1 MKRKPE
7 PIYQPS
13 ASPRL
18 GVSLIEVLVSVM
30 IMSIGVALLS
40 TLLPISILRTA
51 QATQL
56 TQSVFLRNNAE
67 ALIEA
72 NPIILNSVPVPP
84 PLKTQ
89 LGIIDPIGAS
99 IGLPDT
105 LYGAGSISRFSLTN
119 PDGTPSIGTDTAQ
132 QLASLPDS
140 WTDLFET
147 NVTAFDSTHPQVTIA
162 KIPTT
167 ISLGN
172 SKSLSHAKYRVILI
186 DVTGKI
192 AVIRSVLGVD
202 TTNYILSWTDSTIT
216 EPNLPS
222 GFIPIKARVEVQTQR
237 FTWLMTV
244 SKSSVPKFAGDN
256 LSWAAEI
263 DVAVFF
269 NRSFKL
275 AEEQPLTLSLVS
287 NGFDGKPGVAGV
299 DDDGNGIV
307 DWTDAQQTVPDPA
320 EVGWPGS
327 DDNRTVQVTG
337 APFLKKGSYMLE
349 ASLLKWYRVVD
360 FPETTTAKT
369 STTITNI
376 LLDRDL
382 RTVKNS
388 GSGSGVFMKGI
399 VEVYPL
405 GVRTGQNN

>member
-1 MKRKPE
+1 MKRRPE
-7 PIYQPS
+7 PIHQLS
-13 ASPRL
+13 AKPRP

-72 NPIILNSVPVPP
+72 NPSILNSVPVGS
-84 PLKTQ
+84 
-89 LGIIDPIGAS
+89 LGLIDPMGAS
-99 IGLPDT
+99 ISLPKT
-105 LYGAGSISRFSLTN
+105 LYGNTGAGSISRFPLPN
-119 PDGTPSIGTDTAQ
+119 PNGTPSITADAAQ
-132 QLASLPDS
+132 QIASLPDS
-140 WTDLFET
+140 WTDLFEA
-147 NVTAFDSTHPQVTIA
+147 NVTAFDSTHPQVTVN

-167 ISLGN
+167 ISPWN
-172 SKSLSHAKYRVILI
+172 SNSLSNAKYRVILI

-202 TTNYILSWTDSTIT
+202 TTNFVLSWTDGTIT

-222 GFIPIKARVEVQTQR
+222 GFTPIKARVEVQTRR

-256 LSWAAEI
+256 LSWATEI

-275 AEEQPLTLSLVS
+275 DEEQPLALSLVS

-299 DDDGNGIV
+299 DDDGING
-307 DWTDAQQTVPDPA
+307 TDDPG
-320 EVGWPGS
+320 ESGWPGS
-327 DDNRTVQVTG
+327 DDNRTVDVTG
-337 APFLKKGSYMLE
+337 TPFLKKGSYMLE
-349 ASLLKWYRVVD
+349 ASLLKWYRIVD
-360 FPETTTAKT
+360 FPEN
-369 STTITNI
+369 STTNPRI

-382 RTVKNS
+382 RTSVVS
-388 GSGSGVFMKGI
+388 GVTSTGVFMKGI

-405 GVRTGQNN
+405 GVRTGQN

>member
-7 PIYQPS
+7 PIHQLS
-13 ASPRL
+13 AKPRL

-72 NPIILNSVPVPP
+72 NPSILNSVPVGS
-84 PLKTQ
+84 
-89 LGIIDPIGAS
+89 LGLIDPLGAS
-99 IGLPDT
+99 ISMPKT
-105 LYGAGSISRFSLTN
+105 LYGNTGAGSISRFPLPN
-119 PDGTPSIGTDTAQ
+119 PNGTPSITADAAQ

-147 NVTAFDSTHPQVTIA
+147 NVTAFDSTHPQVTVA

-167 ISLGN
+167 ISPWN
-172 SKSLSHAKYRVILI
+172 SNSLSNAKYRMILI
-186 DVTGKI
+186 DVTGKS

-202 TTNYILSWTDSTIT
+202 TTNSTFSWTDGTIT

-222 GFIPIKARVEVQTQR
+222 GFTPIKARVEVQTRR

-256 LSWAAEI
+256 LSWATEI

-275 AEEQPLTLSLVS
+275 DEEQPLTLSLVS

-299 DDDGNGIV
+299 DDDGNGT
-307 DWTDAQQTVPDPA
+307 TDDAI
-320 EVGWPGS
+320 ESGWPGS
-327 DDNRTVQVTG
+327 DDNRTVDVTG
-337 APFLKKGSYMLE
+337 TPFLKKGSYMLE
-349 ASLLKWYRVVD
+349 ASLLKWYRIVD
-360 FPETTTAKT
+360 FPENSKT
-369 STTITNI
+369 NPRI

-382 RTVKNS
+382 RTSVVS
-388 GSGSGVFMKGI
+388 GVTSTGVFMKGI

-405 GVRTGQNN
+405 GVRTGQN

>member
-1 MKRKPE
+1 MKRRPE
-7 PIYQPS
+7 PIHQS
-13 ASPRL
+13 STNPRP

-67 ALIEA
+67 AVIETSP
-72 NPIILNSVPVPP
+72 NILNWVPVGS
-84 PLKTQ
+84 
-89 LGIIDPIGAS
+89 LGLIDPMGAS
-99 IGLPDT
+99 IGMPST
-105 LYGAGSISRFSLTN
+105 LYGNAGVGSISRFPLPKNNGNPFLTV
-119 PDGTPSIGTDTAQ
+119 DSAQ
-132 QLASLPDS
+132 QIASLPDS

-147 NVTAFDSTHPQVTIA
+147 NVTDYTSSPSQITVA

-167 ISLGN
+167 ISPWN
-172 SKSLSHAKYRVILI
+172 SNNSNSSNARYRMILV
-186 DVTGKI
+186 DVTGKF
-192 AVIRSVLGVD
+192 AVIRSVLGVNG
-202 TTNYILSWTDSTIT
+202 TNLTLAWTDGTIT

-222 GFIPIKARVEVQTQR
+222 GFVPIKARVEVQTRR

-244 SKSSVPKFAGDN
+244 AKNSVRKFSNDTF
-256 LSWAAEI
+256 SWASEI

-269 NRSFKL
+269 NRSFNV

-299 DDDGNGIV
+299 DDDGNGLV
-307 DWTDAQQTVPDPA
+307 DWQDVQMTIPDPG

-327 DDNRTVQVTG
+327 DDNRTVDVTG
-337 APFLKKGSYMLE
+337 TPFLKKGSYMLE
-349 ASLLKWYRVVD
+349 ASLLKWYRIVD
-360 FPETTTAKT
+360 YPENSK
-369 STTITNI
+369 SNPRI

-382 RTVKNS
+382 RTDVS
-388 GSGSGVFMKGI
+388 GITPTGVFMKGI

-405 GVRTGQNN
+405 GIRTGQN

>member
-1 MKRKPE
+1 MKRRPE
-7 PIYQPS
+7 PIHQMS
-13 ASPRL
+13 ANPRL

-72 NPIILNSVPVPP
+72 NPNILNSVPVGS
-84 PLKTQ
+84 
-89 LGIIDPIGAS
+89 LGLIDPMGAS
-99 IGLPDT
+99 ISMPKT
-105 LYGAGSISRFSLTN
+105 LYGNTGAGSISRFPLPN
-119 PDGTPSIGTDTAQ
+119 ANGTPSITADAAQ

-147 NVTAFDSTHPQVTIA
+147 NVTDFTSSPSQITVA

-167 ISLGN
+167 ITPWN
-172 SKSLSHAKYRVILI
+172 SNNLSNAKYRMILV

-202 TTNYILSWTDSTIT
+202 GTAYTLAWTDGTIT

-222 GFIPIKARVEVQTQR
+222 GFTPIKARVEVQSRR

-256 LSWAAEI
+256 LSWATEI

-287 NGFDGKPGVAGV
+287 NGFDGKAGVAGV
-299 DDDGNGIV
+299 DDDGNGLV
-307 DWTDAQQTVPDPA
+307 DWQDAQMTIPDPA

-327 DDNRTVQVTG
+327 DDNRTVDVTG
-337 APFLKKGSYMLE
+337 TPFLKKGSYMLE
-349 ASLLKWYRVVD
+349 ASLLKWYRIVD
-360 FPETTTAKT
+360 FPEN
-369 STTITNI
+369 STTNPRI

-382 RTVKNS
+382 RTSVVS
-388 GSGSGVFMKGI
+388 GVTSTGVFMKGI
-399 VEVYPL
+399 VEVYPI
-405 GVRTGQNN
+405 GVRTGQN

>member
-1 MKRKPE
+1 MKRRPE
-7 PIYQPS
+7 PIRQLS
-13 ASPRL
+13 TNPRQ

-67 ALIEA
+67 AVIETSP
-72 NPIILNSVPVPP
+72 NILNWVSVGS
-84 PLKTQ
+84 
-89 LGIIDPIGAS
+89 LGLIDPIGAS
-99 IGLPDT
+99 IGMPKT
-105 LYGAGSISRFSLTN
+105 LYGNTGAGSISRFPLPN
-119 PDGTPSIGTDTAQ
+119 PNGTPSISSESAQ
-132 QLASLPDS
+132 QIASLPDS

-147 NVTAFDSTHPQVTIA
+147 NVVDYTSSPSQITVA

-167 ISLGN
+167 ITPWNTNN
-172 SKSLSHAKYRVILI
+172 SSNAKYRMILV
-186 DVTGKI
+186 DVTGRF

-202 TTNYILSWTDSTIT
+202 TTTYALAWTDGTIT

-222 GFIPIKARVEVQTQR
+222 GFVPIKARIEVQTRR

-244 SKSSVPKFAGDN
+244 SKNSVPKYANDPF
-256 LSWAAEI
+256 SWTSEI

-269 NRSFKL
+269 NRSFNV

-287 NGFDGKPGVAGV
+287 NGFDGKAGVAGV
-299 DDDGNGIV
+299 DDDGNGT
-307 DWTDAQQTVPDPA
+307 TDDASEA
-320 EVGWPGS
+320 GWPGS
-327 DDNRTVQVTG
+327 DDNRTVDVTG
-337 APFLKKGSYMLE
+337 TPFLKKGSYMLE
-349 ASLLKWYRVVD
+349 ASLLKWYRIVD
-360 FPETTTAKT
+360 YPEN
-369 STTITNI
+369 STTNPRL

-382 RTVKNS
+382 RTAAS
-388 GSGSGVFMKGI
+388 GTTPTGVFMKGI

-405 GVRTGQNN
+405 GVRTGQN

>member
-1 MKRKPE
+1 MKRRPE
-7 PIYQPS
+7 PIHQMS
-13 ASPRL
+13 ANPRL

-72 NPIILNSVPVPP
+72 NPNILNSVPVGS
-84 PLKTQ
+84 
-89 LGIIDPIGAS
+89 LGLIDPMGAS
-99 IGLPDT
+99 ISMPKT
-105 LYGAGSISRFSLTN
+105 LYGNTGAGSISRFPLPN
-119 PDGTPSIGTDTAQ
+119 ANGTPSITADAAQ

-147 NVTAFDSTHPQVTIA
+147 NVTDYKSSPSQVTVA

-167 ISLGN
+167 ITPWN
-172 SKSLSHAKYRVILI
+172 SNNLSNAKYRMILV

-202 TTNYILSWTDSTIT
+202 GTAYTLAWTDGTIT
-216 EPNLPS
+216 EPDLPS
-222 GFIPIKARVEVQTQR
+222 GFTPIKARVEVQSRR

-256 LSWAAEI
+256 LSWATEI

-275 AEEQPLTLSLVS
+275 DEEKPLALSLVS

-299 DDDGNGIV
+299 DDDGNGTA
-307 DWTDAQQTVPDPA
+307 DDASET
-320 EVGWPGS
+320 GWPGS
-327 DDNRTVQVTG
+327 DDNRTVDVTG
-337 APFLKKGSYMLE
+337 TPFLKKGSYMLE
-349 ASLLKWYRVVD
+349 ASLLKWYRIVD
-360 FPETTTAKT
+360 FPEN
-369 STTITNI
+369 STTNPRI

-382 RTVKNS
+382 RTSVVS
-388 GSGSGVFMKGI
+388 GVTSTGVFMKGI
-399 VEVYPL
+399 VEVYPI
-405 GVRTGQNN
+405 GVRTGQN